1 MITKYGVLKSSNPVR
16 NAFISVPIY
25 FAFTTG
31 ILTMLIVW
39 KGAASAASAVEAWGP
54 GEYIGVIFGVGIGC
68 GLLSAILILPYLHRK
83 LNLNDWELQWYD
95 AFKGPLLL
103 QRGEVPPNPNG
114 QQELI
119 QDYYRGH
126 KTREQLECD
135 GVEITN
141 APNDVETNT
150 PPSKE
155 IEAGARSSGDISDSA
170 IDSVKD
176 RTGPWYAP
184 KNLFYIAKKAFLHG
198 VDVDVV
204 AEQKKSS
211 ILVGNLEEMHARAAH
226 YDNKAE
232 HTYSML
238 QILTAATASFAHGA
252 NDVSNAVGPLAAVYL
267 IWSTATLASKSPV
280 PVWIL

>member
-1 MITKYGVLKSSNPVR
+1 MR

-39 KGAASAASAVEAWGP
+39 KGAASAASAVESWGP

-68 GLLSAILILPYLHRK
+68 GLLSAIFILPYLHRK
-83 LNLNDWELQWYD
+83 LNLNDWQLVWYD
-95 AFKGPLLL
+95 VFKGPLLL

-114 QQELI
+114 DTALV

-126 KTREQLECD
+126 KTREQIDRD
-135 GVEITN
+135 GMEIAN
-141 APNDVETNT
+141 FPNDVETNT
-150 PPSKE
+150 PLSKE
-155 IEAGARSSGDISDSA
+155 AEAGARSSGDISDRA
-170 IDSVKD
+170 VNESVKV
-176 RTGPWYAP
+176 RIGPWYTP
-184 KNLFYIAKKAFLHG
+184 KNLFHIVKKAFLHG

-204 AEQKKSS
+204 AEQKKKS
-211 ILVGNLEEMHARAAH
+211 ILVGNLEEMHARAVH

-267 IWSTATLASKSPV
+267 IWSTATIASKSPV